1 MSKRIVLCFDGTWNT
16 PAEKFAGLAE
26 LHARFRDLA
35 GLGDAEMRKAI
46 EHVDTEAGVETNVCR
61 LYRSVLRFES
71 IGQNGAELGQTKWYD
86 KGVGTD
92 WYDRVS
98 GGAFGLGLSRKIREG
113 YQLLSDTY
121 DDGDKVFV
129 FGFSRGAYTAR
140 SFVGMI
146 RNCGLLP
153 KGESGG
159 DPDSPEMLEAYEL
172 YRTRDDSPDSERARH
187 FRDQKKAPLIPIKFL
202 GVWDTVG
209 ALGIPLESFDGFNK
223 DQFQFHDTELS
234 GIVENAFH
242 AIAVDEH
249 REPYKVTLWEPK
261 QKPNQ
266 RIEQR
271 WFVGAHA
278 DVGGGYPTRT
288 LSDVTLRWMQQ
299 KAQACGLLLDER
311 GIPEVTNEN
320 AFGNF
325 ADSFKAFL
333 GGVFSMFNKRYFRP
347 VCTAQFG
354 FEIVDETVPS
364 RINRDVAYR
373 PKNAGL
379 MDAIKDFLEMS
390 NAAPPAP

>member
-46 EHVDTEAGVETNVCR
+46 EHVDPEAGVETNVCR

-71 IGQNGAELGQTKWYD
+71 AGQNGAELGQTKWYD

-209 ALGIPLESFDGFNK
+209 ALGVPLESFDGFNK

-354 FEIVDETVPS
+354 FEVVDETVPS